1 MLAKIR
7 FGDKLFLVT
16 LIVLAVFFGA
26 GFFFIV
32 KERSADKGLYLQKE
46 AEVQRKVW
54 NSVVNTHK
62 VGMKAY
68 YEAYINT
75 DNVNSV
81 LQNALHG
88 TSDVKQ
94 KSREKLLW
102 DLKKIYFELGDR
114 NVKQLHFH
122 DPDNNSFLRFHM
134 PQKYGDSLN
143 ASRPSVV
150 IANKHLVPV
159 QGFETGRVASGFR
172 NVFPIVYKGEHLGSV
187 ELSQPF
193 EAIRNEMSE
202 LDNDKNPYLVIKA
215 ESIYPK
221 IFDSQKMLYEKS
233 PFSEK
238 WVIEKSQDG
247 TYPKADYIGI
257 SKLLKNNQEFLSKL
271 AAGENFG
278 LEVVDGLNNYA
289 VVSTSV
295 FDVEQKH
302 VASLVSIYKSTWL
315 EKIER
320 DFYFNLFYLSG
331 FFTLL
336 LFVIFWLFKNR
347 RSLEIER
354 RKMSLI
360 AESMTDGLYVM
371 DSDGI
376 TTYINKSALRILE
389 LKKEDII
396 GKIAHDIFHS
406 HSQNNNLSFRF
417 CPIYTTTI
425 KQHAIYQGMDSFK
438 TKNGDVFFA
447 DITSAPII
455 DKGEVIGSVTVFR
468 DINERMQYVHKI
480 NELAA
485 SIPGMIFQYRL
496 QKNGIGEFAYIS
508 ASCFQIFGVLPTDAI
523 KNGELILQK
532 IHSADLQ
539 KFKDSLGASAK
550 TMSTWNCEFRVISNG
565 KVKWVEGSAIPKKE
579 SFGVITWHGYISDI
593 TDKKETSES
602 LLIQQHKLAQL
613 GSMVGA
619 IAHQWKQPLNTFW
632 IAAQNLK
639 ISHEL
644 NELTK
649 EDMDEF
655 ISKTKEQVKF
665 MSQTIDDF
673 KNFYKPSTTKQIF
686 DVYDAIKSTIP
697 IIAPQLKKM
706 HISLILELQ
715 KDIHCY
721 GYEGEFKHV
730 LVNLIANAND
740 AFKHTADVDRK
751 ISILLYSDHRFA
763 ITEIIDNAGGIEGAL
778 LPDKIFEPY
787 FTTKGENGTG
797 IGLSLSKIIIEGK
810 MEGFIFAENVDKGA
824 KFTIKL
830 PLSDK
835 PTPN

>member
-1 MLAKIR
+1 MRAKIR
-7 FGDKLFLVT
+7 FGDRLFLVT
-16 LIVLAVFFGA
+16 LIVLAIFFSA
-26 GFFFIV
+26 GLFFIV
-32 KERSADKGLYLQKE
+32 KEESGDKGLYLQKE
-46 AEVQRKVW
+46 AEVQKKVW
-54 NSVVNTHK
+54 SSVVNTHK

-75 DNVNSV
+75 DSVN
-81 LQNALHG
+81 LALTKALNG
-88 TSDVKQ
+88 GEADKQ
-94 KSREKLLW
+94 QIRAKLLQ
-102 DLKKIYFELGDR
+102 DLKKVYAELGER

-122 DPDNNSFLRFHM
+122 DPDNNSFLRFHK
-134 PQKYGDSLN
+134 PEKYGDSLN
-143 ASRPSVV
+143 VSRPSVV
-150 IANKHLVPV
+150 IANRHLVPV
-159 QGFETGRVASGFR
+159 QGFETGRVVSGFR
-172 NVFPIVYKGEHLGSV
+172 NVFPIVHNGVHLGSV

-193 EAIRNEMSE
+193 EAIRNEMRE
-202 LDNDKNPYLVIKA
+202 LDNDKNPYLAIKA
-215 ESIYPK
+215 EAIYPK
-221 IFDSQKMLYEKS
+221 IFDSQKDLYEKS
-233 PFSEK
+233 AFSDK
-238 WVIEKSQDG
+238 WVIEKSHDG
-247 TYPKADYIGI
+247 AYPKDEYIGV
-257 SKLLKNNQEFLSKL
+257 SGLLKNNSEFLGRL
-271 AAGENFG
+271 ASGENFG
-278 LEVVDGLNNYA
+278 LEVVNNSKNFA
-289 VVSTSV
+289 VVATPV

-302 VASLVSIYKSTWL
+302 VASLVSIYRSAWL

-331 FFTLL
+331 FFVML

-376 TTYINKSALRILE
+376 TTYINKSALRLLE
-389 LKKEDII
+389 LKKEEII
-396 GKIAHDIFHS
+396 GKIAHDVFHS

-417 CPIYTTTI
+417 CPIYTTTV
-425 KQHAIYQGMDSFK
+425 KQHSTYQGMDSFK

-455 DKGEVIGSVTVFR
+455 DNNDVIGSVTVFR

-485 SIPGMIFQYRL
+485 SIPGVIYQYRL
-496 QKNGIGEFAYIS
+496 QKNGVGEFAYIS
-508 ASCFQIFGVLPTDAI
+508 ASSFQIFGVLPADAM
-523 KNGELILQK
+523 KNGDLILQK
-532 IHSADLQ
+532 IHSSDLQ
-539 KFKDSLGASAK
+539 RFKESLQSSAK
-550 TMSTWNCEFRVISNG
+550 TMSAWNCEFRVVNDG
-565 KVKWVEGSAIPKKE
+565 KIRWVEGGAIPKKE
-579 SFGVITWHGYISDI
+579 SFGVISWHGYISDI

-655 ISKTKEQVKF
+655 IAKTKEQVKF

-673 KNFYKPSTTKQIF
+673 KNFYKPSLAKQVF
-686 DVYDAIKSTIP
+686 DVCEAIKSTIP
-697 IIAPQLKKM
+697 IVSPQLKKM
-706 HISLILELQ
+706 HISLSLELQ
-715 KDIHCY
+715 TGIHCY

-740 AFKHTADVDRK
+740 AFKHTADADRK
-751 ISILLYSDHRFA
+751 ITVLLYSDHRFA
-763 ITEIIDNAGGIEGAL
+763 VTEIIDNAGGIEGAL

-787 FTTKGENGTG
+787 FTTKGEDGTG
-797 IGLSLSKIIIEGK
+797 IGLSLSKIIIENK
-810 MEGFIFAENVDKGA
+810 MDGAIFVENADKGA

-830 PLSDK
+830 PLSDTI
-835 PTPN
+835 PSA